1 MVGIMKGRI
10 DARPWYTCRA
20 WHTCESWQTCDAW
33 QTYLY
38 RCSLN
43 LYTFGL
49 KYVIL
54 STLGLIELLKF
65 FLRAGRTS
73 IAEYV

>member
-1 MVGIMKGRI
+1 VGAMKGSI
-10 DARPWYTCRA
+10 GTRP
-20 WHTCESWQTCDAW
+20 WHTCRSWQTC
-33 QTYLY
+33 LY

-43 LYTFGL
+43 LYTFEL

>member
-1 MVGIMKGRI
+1 MIMCYNFLWVCVH
-10 DARPWYTCRA
+10 DVVN
-20 WHTCESWQTCDAW
+20 
-33 QTYLY
+33 LY
-38 RCSLN
+38 N